1 MSLSGVILLIIVA
14 AWAYVLVPMFL
25 RRYDQA
31 SETAPATELQERS
44 RVLAR
49 RCAAGSPAL
58 VTRAGTTARRPAAAR
73 STPRPDAP
81 SRVRR
86 AVLVRELRSQL
97 RSVHRG
103 TATATLT
110 ATAPAETATTTAKAT
125 AATATATAKAG
136 ATLKGR
142 RPAPRHRQ
150 LIRRRATL
158 GCLSGAVA
166 VSVAAALI
174 VSPLAGGPAGA
185 APLALAGYVVH
196 VRHVPGQRQQ
206 RGSGWHPS
214 QRRDD
219 EGGGH
224 THRDRTGQTAERRA
238 ATDQLAVTRRGPTPL
253 ERCPR
258 LGSRRGRGRRR
269 SRLGRRRRRRRFC
282 RRSRRECGGRHP
294 PLHRPQLR
302 AQLPDQD
309 CAPNPRRS
317 FWAGGAPGSGWPS
330 SRRTCLLYTSPS
342 PRDG

>member
-97 RSVHRG
+97 RSVQRG
-103 TATATLT
+103 TATATFT
-110 ATAPAETATTTAKAT
+110 ATVPAETATATAKAT
-125 AATATATAKAG
+125 AATATATATAKAG
-136 ATLKGR
+136 AALKRR

-150 LIRRRATL
+150 LVRRRATL

-166 VSVAAALI
+166 VSVAVALI
-174 VSPLAGGPAGA
+174 VSPLAGVPAGA
-185 APLALAGYVVH
+185 ALLALAGYVVH
-196 VRHVPGQRQQ
+196 VRHEVLRAAAFRRTQQ
-206 RGSGWHPS
+206 AVVL
-214 QRRDD
+214 
-219 EGGGH
+219 
-224 THRDRTGQTAERRA
+224 DRRRA
-238 ATDQLAVTRRGPTPL
+238 VPVTDWLYGVPARTLPVESQPAPTPAVRAVPAPTPAVPVVPAVPDDGWLPVPVPLPTYLTAPPAPLRSTPWPDRAVVGSPDRQPIAAASSAGVEPVEVERTLAVN
-253 ERCPR
+253 
-258 LGSRRGRGRRR
+258 
-269 SRLGRRRRRRRFC
+269 
-282 RRSRRECGGRHP
+282 
-294 PLHRPQLR
+294 
-302 AQLPDQD
+302 D
-309 CAPNPRRS
+309 
-317 FWAGGAPGSGWPS
+317 
-330 SRRTCLLYTSPS
+330 
-342 PRDG
+342 

>member
-25 RRYDQA
+25 RRYDHA

-125 AATATATAKAG
+125 AATATATATAKAG
-136 ATLKGR
+136 AALKRR

-174 VSPLAGGPAGA
+174 VSPLAGVPAGA
-185 APLALAGYVVH
+185 ALLALAGYVVH
-196 VRHVPGQRQQ
+196 VRHEVLRAAAFRRTQQ
-206 RGSGWHPS
+206 AVVL
-214 QRRDD
+214 
-219 EGGGH
+219 
-224 THRDRTGQTAERRA
+224 DRRRA
-238 ATDQLAVTRRGPTPL
+238 VPVTDWLYGVPARTLPVESQPAPTPAVRAVPAPTPAVPVVPAVPDDGWLPVPVPLPTYLTAPPAPLRSTPWPDRAPVGSPDRQPIAAASSAAGVEPVEVERPLAVN
-253 ERCPR
+253 
-258 LGSRRGRGRRR
+258 
-269 SRLGRRRRRRRFC
+269 
-282 RRSRRECGGRHP
+282 
-294 PLHRPQLR
+294 
-302 AQLPDQD
+302 D
-309 CAPNPRRS
+309 
-317 FWAGGAPGSGWPS
+317 
-330 SRRTCLLYTSPS
+330 
-342 PRDG
+342 

>member
-73 STPRPDAP
+73 STPRPEAP

-97 RSVHRG
+97 RSVQRG
-103 TATATLT
+103 MATSTLT
-110 ATAPAETATTTAKAT
+110 ATAPAETAT
-125 AATATATAKAG
+125 ATATAKAG
-136 ATLKGR
+136 AALKRR

-166 VSVAAALI
+166 VSVAVALI
-174 VSPLAGGPAGA
+174 VSPLAGVPAGA
-185 APLALAGYVVH
+185 ALLALAGYVAHVH
-196 VRHVPGQRQQ
+196 
-206 RGSGWHPS
+206 
-214 QRRDD
+214 
-219 EGGGH
+219 
-224 THRDRTGQTAERRA
+224 
-238 ATDQLAVTRRGPTPL
+238 
-253 ERCPR
+253 
-258 LGSRRGRGRRR
+258 
-269 SRLGRRRRRRRFC
+269 
-282 RRSRRECGGRHP
+282 
-294 PLHRPQLR
+294 
-302 AQLPDQD
+302 
-309 CAPNPRRS
+309 
-317 FWAGGAPGSGWPS
+317 
-330 SRRTCLLYTSPS
+330 
-342 PRDG
+342 

>member
-86 AVLVRELRSQL
+86 AVLIRELRSQL
-97 RSVHRG
+97 RSVQRG
-103 TATATLT
+103 TATSTFT
-110 ATAPAETATTTAKAT
+110 ATAPAETATATAKAT
-125 AATATATAKAG
+125 AATATATATAKAG
-136 ATLKGR
+136 AALKRR

-166 VSVAAALI
+166 VSVAVALI
-174 VSPLAGGPAGA
+174 VSPLAGVPAGA
-185 APLALAGYVVH
+185 ALLALAGYVVH
-196 VRHVPGQRQQ
+196 VRHEVLRAAAFRRTQQ
-206 RGSGWHPS
+206 AVVL
-214 QRRDD
+214 
-219 EGGGH
+219 
-224 THRDRTGQTAERRA
+224 DRRRA
-238 ATDQLAVTRRGPTPL
+238 VPVTDWLYGVPARTLPVESQPAPTPAVPAVPAVPDDGWLPVPVPLPTYLTAPPAPLRSTPWPDRAPVGSPDRQPIAAASSAAGVEPAEVERPLAVN
-253 ERCPR
+253 
-258 LGSRRGRGRRR
+258 
-269 SRLGRRRRRRRFC
+269 
-282 RRSRRECGGRHP
+282 
-294 PLHRPQLR
+294 
-302 AQLPDQD
+302 D
-309 CAPNPRRS
+309 
-317 FWAGGAPGSGWPS
+317 
-330 SRRTCLLYTSPS
+330 
-342 PRDG
+342 

>member
-25 RRYDQA
+25 RRYDHA

-97 RSVHRG
+97 RSVQRG
-103 TATATLT
+103 TATATFT
-110 ATAPAETATTTAKAT
+110 ATAPAETATATAKAT
-125 AATATATAKAG
+125 AATATATATAKAG
-136 ATLKGR
+136 AALKRR

-166 VSVAAALI
+166 VSVAVALI
-174 VSPLAGGPAGA
+174 VSPLAGVPAGA
-185 APLALAGYVVH
+185 ALLALAGYVVH
-196 VRHVPGQRQQ
+196 VRHEVLRAAAFRRTQQ
-206 RGSGWHPS
+206 AVVL
-214 QRRDD
+214 
-219 EGGGH
+219 
-224 THRDRTGQTAERRA
+224 DRRRA
-238 ATDQLAVTRRGPTPL
+238 VPVTDWLYGVPARTLPVESQPAPTPAVRAVPAPTPAVPVVPAVPDDGWLPVPVPLPTYLTAPPAPLRSTPWPDRAVVGSPDRQPIAAASSAAGVEPAEVERPLAVN
-253 ERCPR
+253 
-258 LGSRRGRGRRR
+258 
-269 SRLGRRRRRRRFC
+269 
-282 RRSRRECGGRHP
+282 
-294 PLHRPQLR
+294 
-302 AQLPDQD
+302 D
-309 CAPNPRRS
+309 
-317 FWAGGAPGSGWPS
+317 
-330 SRRTCLLYTSPS
+330 
-342 PRDG
+342 

>member
-86 AVLVRELRSQL
+86 AVLIRELRSQL

-110 ATAPAETATTTAKAT
+110 ATAPAE
-125 AATATATAKAG
+125 TATATAKAG

-158 GCLSGAVA
+158 GCLSGAVV
-166 VSVAAALI
+166 VSVAVALI
-174 VSPLAGGPAGA
+174 VSPLAGVPAGTA
-185 APLALAGYVVH
+185 LLALAGYVVH
-196 VRHVPGQRQQ
+196 VRHEVLRAAAFRRTQQ
-206 RGSGWHPS
+206 AVVL
-214 QRRDD
+214 
-219 EGGGH
+219 
-224 THRDRTGQTAERRA
+224 DRRRA
-238 ATDQLAVTRRGPTPL
+238 VPVTDWLYGVPARTLPVESQPAPTPAVPAVPEVPAVPDDGWLPVPVPLPTYLTAPPAPLRSTPWPDRAPVGSPDRQPIAAASSAAGVEPAEVERPLAVN
-253 ERCPR
+253 
-258 LGSRRGRGRRR
+258 
-269 SRLGRRRRRRRFC
+269 
-282 RRSRRECGGRHP
+282 
-294 PLHRPQLR
+294 
-302 AQLPDQD
+302 D
-309 CAPNPRRS
+309 
-317 FWAGGAPGSGWPS
+317 
-330 SRRTCLLYTSPS
+330 
-342 PRDG
+342 

>member
-73 STPRPDAP
+73 STPRPEAP

-97 RSVHRG
+97 RSVQRG
-103 TATATLT
+103 MATSTLT
-110 ATAPAETATTTAKAT
+110 ATAPAETATATATAKAT
-125 AATATATAKAG
+125 AATATATATAKAG
-136 ATLKGR
+136 AALKRR

-166 VSVAAALI
+166 VSVAVALI
-174 VSPLAGGPAGA
+174 VSPLAGVPAGA
-185 APLALAGYVVH
+185 ALLALAGYVVH
-196 VRHVPGQRQQ
+196 VRHEVLRAAAFRRTQQ
-206 RGSGWHPS
+206 AVVL
-214 QRRDD
+214 
-219 EGGGH
+219 
-224 THRDRTGQTAERRA
+224 DRRRA
-238 ATDQLAVTRRGPTPL
+238 VPVTDWLYGVPARTLPVESQPAPTPAVPVVPAVPAVPAVPDDGWLPVPVPLPTYLTAPPAPLRSTPWPDRAPVGSPDRQPIAAASSAAVVEPAEVERPLAVN
-253 ERCPR
+253 
-258 LGSRRGRGRRR
+258 
-269 SRLGRRRRRRRFC
+269 
-282 RRSRRECGGRHP
+282 
-294 PLHRPQLR
+294 
-302 AQLPDQD
+302 D
-309 CAPNPRRS
+309 
-317 FWAGGAPGSGWPS
+317 
-330 SRRTCLLYTSPS
+330 
-342 PRDG
+342 

>member
-73 STPRPDAP
+73 STPRPEAP

-97 RSVHRG
+97 RSVQRG
-103 TATATLT
+103 MATSTFTAN
-110 ATAPAETATTTAKAT
+110 APAETATATATAKAT
-125 AATATATAKAG
+125 AATATATATAKAG
-136 ATLKGR
+136 AALKRR

-174 VSPLAGGPAGA
+174 VSPLAGVPAGA
-185 APLALAGYVVH
+185 ALLALAGYVVH
-196 VRHVPGQRQQ
+196 VRHEVLRAAAFRRTQQ
-206 RGSGWHPS
+206 AVVL
-214 QRRDD
+214 
-219 EGGGH
+219 
-224 THRDRTGQTAERRA
+224 DRRRA
-238 ATDQLAVTRRGPTPL
+238 VPVTDWLYGVPARTLPVESQPAPTPAVRAVPAPTPAVPAVPAVPDDGWLPVPVPLPTYLTAPPAPLRSTPWPDRAVVGSPDRQPIAAASSAAVVEPAEVERPLAVN
-253 ERCPR
+253 
-258 LGSRRGRGRRR
+258 
-269 SRLGRRRRRRRFC
+269 
-282 RRSRRECGGRHP
+282 
-294 PLHRPQLR
+294 
-302 AQLPDQD
+302 D
-309 CAPNPRRS
+309 
-317 FWAGGAPGSGWPS
+317 
-330 SRRTCLLYTSPS
+330 
-342 PRDG
+342 

>member
-1 MSLSGVILLIIVA
+1 MSLSGVILLIFVA

-125 AATATATAKAG
+125 AATATSTATAKAG
-136 ATLKGR
+136 AALKRR
-142 RPAPRHRQ
+142 RPAPSHRQ
-150 LIRRRATL
+150 LI
-158 GCLSGAVA
+158 
-166 VSVAAALI
+166 
-174 VSPLAGGPAGA
+174 
-185 APLALAGYVVH
+185 
-196 VRHVPGQRQQ
+196 
-206 RGSGWHPS
+206 
-214 QRRDD
+214 
-219 EGGGH
+219 
-224 THRDRTGQTAERRA
+224 
-238 ATDQLAVTRRGPTPL
+238 
-253 ERCPR
+253 
-258 LGSRRGRGRRR
+258 RRR
-269 SRLGRRRRRRRFC
+269 SRLGRRRRRFC
-282 RRSRRECGGRHP
+282 RRSRGESGGRRP

-302 AQLPDQD
+302 AKLPDQD

-317 FWAGGAPGSGWPS
+317 VWAGGAPGSGWPS
-330 SRRTCLLYTSPS
+330 SRRPGANYEGRRPGSAPAREHAAPLLQFRGRCGFAGLIVSAQEHRHEHVR
-342 PRDG
+342 PRRNNDQQDDTAEAHPGLPDSLIA

>member
-97 RSVHRG
+97 RSVQRG
-103 TATATLT
+103 TATATFT
-110 ATAPAETATTTAKAT
+110 ATAPAETATATAKAT
-125 AATATATAKAG
+125 AATATATATAKAG
-136 ATLKGR
+136 AALKRR

-150 LIRRRATL
+150 LVRRRATL

-166 VSVAAALI
+166 VSVAFALI
-174 VSPLAGGPAGA
+174 VSPLAGVPAGA
-185 APLALAGYVVH
+185 ALLALAGYVVH
-196 VRHVPGQRQQ
+196 VRHEVLRAAAFRRTQQ
-206 RGSGWHPS
+206 AVVL
-214 QRRDD
+214 
-219 EGGGH
+219 
-224 THRDRTGQTAERRA
+224 DRRRA
-238 ATDQLAVTRRGPTPL
+238 VPVTDWLYGVPARTLPVESQPAPTPAVRAVPAPTPAVPVVPAVPDDGWLPVPVPLPTYLTAPPAPLRSTPWPDRAPVGSPDRQPIAAASSAAVVEPAEVERPLAVN
-253 ERCPR
+253 
-258 LGSRRGRGRRR
+258 
-269 SRLGRRRRRRRFC
+269 
-282 RRSRRECGGRHP
+282 
-294 PLHRPQLR
+294 
-302 AQLPDQD
+302 D
-309 CAPNPRRS
+309 
-317 FWAGGAPGSGWPS
+317 
-330 SRRTCLLYTSPS
+330 
-342 PRDG
+342 

>member
-73 STPRPDAP
+73 STPRPEAP

-97 RSVHRG
+97 RSVQRG
-103 TATATLT
+103 MATSTLT
-110 ATAPAETATTTAKAT
+110 ATAPAETATATAMAKAT
-125 AATATATAKAG
+125 AATATATATAKAG
-136 ATLKGR
+136 AALKRR

-166 VSVAAALI
+166 VSVAVALI
-174 VSPLAGGPAGA
+174 VSPLAGVPAGA
-185 APLALAGYVVH
+185 ALLALAGYVVH
-196 VRHVPGQRQQ
+196 VRHEVLRAAALRRTQQ
-206 RGSGWHPS
+206 AVVL
-214 QRRDD
+214 
-219 EGGGH
+219 
-224 THRDRTGQTAERRA
+224 DRRRA
-238 ATDQLAVTRRGPTPL
+238 VPVTDWLYGVPARTLPVESQPAPTPAVPAVPAVPDDGWLPVPVPLPTYLTAPPAPLRSTPWPDRAPVGSPDRQPIAAASSAAVVEPAEVERPLAVN
-253 ERCPR
+253 
-258 LGSRRGRGRRR
+258 
-269 SRLGRRRRRRRFC
+269 
-282 RRSRRECGGRHP
+282 
-294 PLHRPQLR
+294 
-302 AQLPDQD
+302 D
-309 CAPNPRRS
+309 
-317 FWAGGAPGSGWPS
+317 
-330 SRRTCLLYTSPS
+330 
-342 PRDG
+342 

>member
-73 STPRPDAP
+73 STPRPEAP

-97 RSVHRG
+97 RSVQRG
-103 TATATLT
+103 MATSTLT
-110 ATAPAETATTTAKAT
+110 ATAPAETATATATAKAT
-125 AATATATAKAG
+125 AATATATATAKAG
-136 ATLKGR
+136 AALKRR

-166 VSVAAALI
+166 VSVAVALI
-174 VSPLAGGPAGA
+174 VSPLAGVPAGA
-185 APLALAGYVVH
+185 ALLALAGYVVH
-196 VRHVPGQRQQ
+196 VRHEVLRAAAFRRTQQ
-206 RGSGWHPS
+206 AVVL
-214 QRRDD
+214 
-219 EGGGH
+219 
-224 THRDRTGQTAERRA
+224 DRRRA
-238 ATDQLAVTRRGPTPL
+238 VPVTDWLYGVPARTLPVESQPAPTPAVPAAPTSAVPAAPTTAATCTSAAADL
-253 ERCPR
+253 SHGTAGTAPLDSLAGPRPRWLTRSTAHCRSVERGR
-258 LGSRRGRGRRR
+258 AGGSR
-269 SRLGRRRRRRRFC
+269 
-282 RRSRRECGGRHP
+282 
-294 PLHRPQLR
+294 
-302 AQLPDQD
+302 
-309 CAPNPRRS
+309 AP
-317 FWAGGAPGSGWPS
+317 AGGERLNQGSRASW
-330 SRRTCLLYTSPS
+330 
-342 PRDG
+342 

>member
-81 SRVRR
+81 SRGRR

-97 RSVHRG
+97 RSVQRG
-103 TATATLT
+103 MATATLT
-110 ATAPAETATTTAKAT
+110 ATAPAETATATAKAT
-125 AATATATAKAG
+125 AATATATATAKAG
-136 ATLKGR
+136 AALKRR

-166 VSVAAALI
+166 VSVAVALI
-174 VSPLAGGPAGA
+174 VSPLAGVPAGA
-185 APLALAGYVVH
+185 ALLALAGYVVH
-196 VRHVPGQRQQ
+196 VRHEVLRAAAFRRTQQ
-206 RGSGWHPS
+206 AVVL
-214 QRRDD
+214 
-219 EGGGH
+219 
-224 THRDRTGQTAERRA
+224 DRRRA
-238 ATDQLAVTRRGPTPL
+238 VPVTDWLYGVPARTLPVESQPAPTSAVPAAPTPAVPAVPAVPDDGWLPVPVPLPTYLTAPPAPLRSTPWPDRAPVGSPDRQPIAAASSAAGVEPAEVERPLAVN
-253 ERCPR
+253 
-258 LGSRRGRGRRR
+258 
-269 SRLGRRRRRRRFC
+269 
-282 RRSRRECGGRHP
+282 
-294 PLHRPQLR
+294 
-302 AQLPDQD
+302 D
-309 CAPNPRRS
+309 
-317 FWAGGAPGSGWPS
+317 
-330 SRRTCLLYTSPS
+330 
-342 PRDG
+342 

>member
-25 RRYDQA
+25 RRYDHA

-142 RPAPRHRQ
+142 RPAPLHRQ
-150 LIRRRATL
+150 LVRRRATL

-174 VSPLAGGPAGA
+174 VSPLAGVPAGA
-185 APLALAGYVVH
+185 ALLALAGYVVH
-196 VRHVPGQRQQ
+196 VRHEVLRAAAFRRTQQ
-206 RGSGWHPS
+206 AVVL
-214 QRRDD
+214 
-219 EGGGH
+219 
-224 THRDRTGQTAERRA
+224 DRRRA
-238 ATDQLAVTRRGPTPL
+238 VPVTDWLYGVPARTLPVESQPAPTPAVPVVPAVPDDGWLPVPVPLPTYLTAPPAPLRSTPWLDPAPVGSPDRQPIAAASSAAVVEPAEVERPLAVN
-253 ERCPR
+253 
-258 LGSRRGRGRRR
+258 
-269 SRLGRRRRRRRFC
+269 
-282 RRSRRECGGRHP
+282 
-294 PLHRPQLR
+294 
-302 AQLPDQD
+302 D
-309 CAPNPRRS
+309 
-317 FWAGGAPGSGWPS
+317 
-330 SRRTCLLYTSPS
+330 
-342 PRDG
+342 

>member
-86 AVLVRELRSQL
+86 AVLIRELRSQL
-97 RSVHRG
+97 RSVQRG
-103 TATATLT
+103 TATSTFT
-110 ATAPAETATTTAKAT
+110 ATAPAETATATAKSTAAT
-125 AATATATAKAG
+125 ATATATAKAG
-136 ATLKGR
+136 AALKRR

-166 VSVAAALI
+166 VSVAFALI
-174 VSPLAGGPAGA
+174 VSPLAGVPAGA
-185 APLALAGYVVH
+185 ALLALAGYVVH
-196 VRHVPGQRQQ
+196 VRHEVLRAAAFRRTQQ
-206 RGSGWHPS
+206 AVVL
-214 QRRDD
+214 
-219 EGGGH
+219 
-224 THRDRTGQTAERRA
+224 DRRRA
-238 ATDQLAVTRRGPTPL
+238 VPVTDWLYGVPARTLPVESQPAPTPAVPAVPAVPDDGWLPVPVPLPTYLPAPPAPLRSTPWPDRAPVGSPDRQPIAAASSAGVEPVEVERPLAVN
-253 ERCPR
+253 
-258 LGSRRGRGRRR
+258 
-269 SRLGRRRRRRRFC
+269 
-282 RRSRRECGGRHP
+282 
-294 PLHRPQLR
+294 
-302 AQLPDQD
+302 D
-309 CAPNPRRS
+309 
-317 FWAGGAPGSGWPS
+317 
-330 SRRTCLLYTSPS
+330 
-342 PRDG
+342 

>member
-174 VSPLAGGPAGA
+174 VSPLAGVPAGA
-185 APLALAGYVVH
+185 ALLALAGYVVH
-196 VRHVPGQRQQ
+196 VRHEVLRAAAFRRTQQ
-206 RGSGWHPS
+206 AVVL
-214 QRRDD
+214 
-219 EGGGH
+219 
-224 THRDRTGQTAERRA
+224 DRRRA
-238 ATDQLAVTRRGPTPL
+238 VPVTDWLYGVPARTLPVESQPAPTPAVRAVPAPTPAVPAVPAVPDDGWLPVPVPLPTYLTAPPAPLRSTPWPDRAVVGSPDRQPIAAASSAAGVEPAEVERPLAVN
-253 ERCPR
+253 
-258 LGSRRGRGRRR
+258 
-269 SRLGRRRRRRRFC
+269 
-282 RRSRRECGGRHP
+282 
-294 PLHRPQLR
+294 
-302 AQLPDQD
+302 D
-309 CAPNPRRS
+309 
-317 FWAGGAPGSGWPS
+317 
-330 SRRTCLLYTSPS
+330 
-342 PRDG
+342 